1 MSQITVKDV
10 EYVAA
15 LAQLELTDEEKT
27 RLTRELSDIID
38 HVEQLNSLDTKG
50 VEPMMHT
57 LDIVNVLRE
66 DAVEPSLSRDEALKN
81 APDTDGEY
89 FLVPKILDTGEGA

>member
-15 LAQLELTDEEKT
+15 LAQLELSEEDKI
-27 RLTRELSDIID
+27 RLTKELSDILD
-38 HVEQLNSLDTKG
+38 HVEQLNKLDTDG

-57 LDIVNVLRE
+57 LDIVNVLR
-66 DAVEPSLSRDEALKN
+66 DDVVEPSLTREQTFMN

-89 FLVPKILDTGEGA
+89 FLVPKILDTGDGA